1 MRCGWVQDRLLL
13 YLSGELGPR
22 QAARLVRHLEQCTA
36 CAALAEELAET
47 QEKMEAVLRTQV
59 AAPAALDARVMEVVR
74 GLPVPRR
81 SWDALFPRWRWD
93 QGLALI
99 AAALCLVVA
108 GFSAGSWH
116 TTRTAAVSRATAPAL
131 DLGLL
136 GEIHRRPQ
144 KTIGSAELRISGP
157 ERLSRALTPLVR
169 FPVAAVDLRSQG
181 LRLMGGS
188 KVTVRAVPVACL
200 HYDWQGERVSLFQ
213 MDAGKLSPPALRPV
227 EFNGEFY
234 LVGESASL
242 SYVAW
247 RSGRTNCALVAHV
260 RPERLLRLACSA
272 CDALDRL

>member
-1 MRCGWVQDRLLL
+1 MKCGWMQDRLLL
-13 YLSGELGPR
+13 YLSGELGTR

-59 AAPAALDARVMEVVR
+59 EAPAALDAQVMEVVR
-74 GLPVPRR
+74 GLPVRRR
-81 SWDALFPRWRWD
+81 SWDALLPRWRWD

-99 AAALCLVVA
+99 ATALCLIVA

-116 TTRTAAVSRATAPAL
+116 ATRTSLASRVAAPAL

-144 KTIGSAELRISGP
+144 RKIVSTELRISGP
-157 ERLSRALTPLVR
+157 EQLSRALTPRVQ
-169 FPVAAVDLRSQG
+169 FPVSAVDLRSQG
-181 LRLMGGS
+181 LRLVGGS
-188 KVTVRAVPVACL
+188 KTTLRGVPAAYL
-200 HYDWQGERVSLFQ
+200 HYDWQGERVSFFQ
-213 MDAGKLSPPALRPV
+213 MDAGRLSLPALRPV
-227 EFNGEFY
+227 GFNGEFY

-247 RSGRTNCALVAHV
+247 RSGRTNCVLVTRA

-272 CDALDRL
+272 CDAMDRL